1 MVGITIPINI
11 MLRILKRILQKF
23 WIWSTQYESD
33 ADFILRMEKEYQ
45 KLQEE
50 RHGISK

>member
-1 MVGITIPINI
+1 
-11 MLRILKRILQKF
+11 MLRIIKRLLNKF

-33 ADFILRMEKEYQ
+33 ADFIIRMEKEHQ
-45 KLQEE
+45 KLKEE

>member
-1 MVGITIPINI
+1 
-11 MLRILKRILQKF
+11 MLRIIKRLLTKF

-45 KLQEE
+45 KLREE
-50 RHGISK
+50 QHGISK

>member
-1 MVGITIPINI
+1 MAGMTILINI
-11 MLRILKRILQKF
+11 MLRIIKRVLNKF

-33 ADFILRMEKEYQ
+33 TDFILRMEKEYQ